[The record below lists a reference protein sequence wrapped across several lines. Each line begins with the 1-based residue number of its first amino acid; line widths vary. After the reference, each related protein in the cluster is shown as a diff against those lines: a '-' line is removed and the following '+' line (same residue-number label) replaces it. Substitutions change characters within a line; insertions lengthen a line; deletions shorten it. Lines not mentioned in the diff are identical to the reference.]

1 MALNWLRYL
10 SIHEKIWML
19 EIVQQFSIMLYL
31 EVTTLPPISLNF
43 LINISIKLSLLS
55 VSAMERH
62 SFSHWV

>member
-1 MALNWLRYL
+1 
-10 SIHEKIWML
+10 ML